1 MYKSFNNKNLGD
13 YHNLYVQSD
22 TSLRAE
28 VFENFRSQC
37 IEICELNP
45 VHFLT
50 APGLAWKAYMK
61 ISGIELELLTDAD
74 VLLMVEQGVR
84 GGICQ
89 AIRRYAKAINRYMK
103 TYDKSKIHHILSIT
117 MQTAHMCG
125 QCVKNYL

>member
-1 MYKSFNNKNLGD
+1 MIRDSLKECIKALIKKNLGD

-89 AIRRYAKAINRYMK
+89 EYV
-103 TYDKSKIHHILSIT
+103 D
-117 MQTAHMCG
+117 MQKQLIG
-125 QCVKNYL
+125 I